1 MAHFNQYRVSSAAM
15 PNPDKVKSKELL
27 KAKIQEVADAR
38 VGKVTGGEKDPTHS
52 TRSTGMPG
60 SNIHSLSSASS
71 SSSSST
77 VKSSSRKKVVKKPP
91 PNFGG
96 GKLGSS

>member
-1 MAHFNQYRVSSAAM
+1 M

-38 VGKVTGGEKDPTHS
+38 VGKVTGGEKDATHS
-52 TRSTGMPG
+52 TRSTGTPG
-60 SNIHSLSSASS
+60 SNIHSLSSAPSSSSS

-77 VKSSSRKKVVKKPP
+77 GKSNSRKKVVKKPP

>member
-1 MAHFNQYRVSSAAM
+1 M

-27 KAKIQEVADAR
+27 KAKIQDVADAR
-38 VGKVTGGEKDPTHS
+38 VGKVTGGEKDATHS
-52 TRSTGMPG
+52 TRSSGTPG
-60 SNIHSLSSASS
+60 SNIHSLSSAP

-77 VKSSSRKKVVKKPP
+77 GKSNSRKKVVKKPP

-96 GKLGSS
+96 CKLGSS